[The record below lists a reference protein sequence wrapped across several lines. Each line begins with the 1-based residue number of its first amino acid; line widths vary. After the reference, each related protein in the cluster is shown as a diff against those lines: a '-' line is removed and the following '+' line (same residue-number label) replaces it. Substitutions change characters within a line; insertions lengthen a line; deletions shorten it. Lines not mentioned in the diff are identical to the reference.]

1 MKRGSRS
8 LRFKLVGFVLCIL
21 LVVTSSLTYM
31 LVKQA
36 RERVVYEAKMN
47 GMNLVT
53 EISEKLTFSHEFQT
67 IIDDLLSDKVET
79 VSYLIGQKET
89 LSDTYL
95 QDLSETL
102 AITEINI
109 VDESRTIIFSN
120 MSANLGYVYP
130 SDHGL
135 TPLFNGSQNFISE
148 AVRQS
153 TVDGKEYKYGGARL
167 NNGYVVQ
174 VGIEAQVIQEIKKE
188 TNYQTVLEQS
198 ALSDNVNYATVIN
211 TDAQAIAHNITE
223 RIGLD
228 LSDDEGVLSVLK
240 DGKPFSTEFDW
251 EYEGEVYHTYDCI
264 VPLMIDGKI
273 AGVINAGIS
282 LEELDTAID
291 KMLYDSIVIA
301 GISMV
306 LSIAFIYYLIG
317 YALKPLRRLSDIAAE
332 AAQGNLKE
340 IASVNSNDEIGK
352 VTSSFNEMILSL
364 RTMIQQIN
372 DITGSVFESTSAL
385 VDTASQVTDVTN
397 QIANATQEVAQGT
410 ENQVQAINEASV
422 NVRNVA
428 DNIQIVQEEAKNV
441 SDESSNNDLTV
452 KSAEERVSTMSD
464 QMNKIRS
471 SVSSASDS
479 MVELKDIS
487 LRIGDIV
494 NIINSIADQT
504 NLLALNAL

>member
-148 AVRQS
+148 AVSSKYCRWQ
-153 TVDGKEYKYGGARL
+153 EYKYGGARL

-174 VGIEAQVIQEIKKE
+174 VGIEAQVIQEIKKKPIIRPFL
-188 TNYQTVLEQS
+188 NKVHS
-198 ALSDNVNYATVIN
+198 VI
-211 TDAQAIAHNITE
+211 
-223 RIGLD
+223 
-228 LSDDEGVLSVLK
+228 
-240 DGKPFSTEFDW
+240 
-251 EYEGEVYHTYDCI
+251 
-264 VPLMIDGKI
+264 
-273 AGVINAGIS
+273 
-282 LEELDTAID
+282 
-291 KMLYDSIVIA
+291 ML
-301 GISMV
+301 
-306 LSIAFIYYLIG
+306 
-317 YALKPLRRLSDIAAE
+317 
-332 AAQGNLKE
+332 
-340 IASVNSNDEIGK
+340 
-352 VTSSFNEMILSL
+352 T
-364 RTMIQQIN
+364 TQQ
-372 DITGSVFESTSAL
+372 L
-385 VDTASQVTDVTN
+385 
-397 QIANATQEVAQGT
+397 
-410 ENQVQAINEASV
+410 
-422 NVRNVA
+422 
-428 DNIQIVQEEAKNV
+428 
-441 SDESSNNDLTV
+441 
-452 KSAEERVSTMSD
+452 
-464 QMNKIRS
+464 
-471 SVSSASDS
+471 
-479 MVELKDIS
+479 
-487 LRIGDIV
+487 
-494 NIINSIADQT
+494 
-504 NLLALNAL
+504 